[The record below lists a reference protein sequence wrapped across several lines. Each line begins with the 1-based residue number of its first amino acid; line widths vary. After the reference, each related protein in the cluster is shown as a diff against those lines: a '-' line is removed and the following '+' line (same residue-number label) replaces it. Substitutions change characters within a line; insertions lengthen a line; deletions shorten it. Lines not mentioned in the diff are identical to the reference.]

1 MEIVLQW
8 LDEIDDLVFV
18 GLSIWH
24 RVPYSGLTIALSAAV
39 GLNSLSLLAIA

>member
-8 LDEIDDLVFV
+8 LDEIDDLIFA
-18 GLSIWH
+18 GLSLFG
-24 RVPYSGLTIALSAAV
+24 RLPYSGVSIALTAAI